1 MMPLELYSTES
12 AYFLAKRHQG
22 SLVEPTVSRGISVG
36 SYSAVV
42 LVTAAVALLWF
53 LLDLVRKRRLGW
65 RKEIIVPRLT
75 NNNNTSNNNNKSSA
89 DSPKIRHLS
98 YAGWESGSNI
108 NGSDST
114 ATTVVVGNT
123 SKNSTVVTGGTGATW
138 KFNTPELPV
147 LLFNSATVAQITK
160 CFPGAIV
167 CQDLVRNIKDA
178 LEPHGYGTK
187 TTLVA
192 SSLCP
197 EKVNR
202 QLEKELAEVYEHR
215 FAMGGLAGVPF
226 GGVTAFG
233 ASTCVHLFCLLVG
246 SSG

>member
-53 LLDLVRKRRLGW
+53 LLDLVRKRLGW

-75 NNNNTSNNNNKSSA
+75 NNNNNQSGA

-98 YAGWESGSNI
+98 HAGWESGSNI
-108 NGSDST
+108 NINASDST

-123 SKNSTVVTGGTGATW
+123 SKNSTVAGGTGATW

-178 LEPHGYGTK
+178 LEPYGYGTK
-187 TTLVA
+187 TTLLA
-192 SSLCP
+192 TSLCP

-233 ASTCVHLFCLLVG
+233 ASTCVLLFCLSVG

>member
-22 SLVEPTVSRGISVG
+22 SLVEPIVSREVSVG

-53 LLDLVRKRRLGW
+53 LLNLVRKRLGW

-75 NNNNTSNNNNKSSA
+75 NNNNNQSGA
-89 DSPKIRHLS
+89 DSPKLRHLS
-98 YAGWESGSNI
+98 HAGWESGSNI
-108 NGSDST
+108 NINASDST

-178 LEPHGYGTK
+178 LEPYGYGTK

-192 SSLCP
+192 TSLCP